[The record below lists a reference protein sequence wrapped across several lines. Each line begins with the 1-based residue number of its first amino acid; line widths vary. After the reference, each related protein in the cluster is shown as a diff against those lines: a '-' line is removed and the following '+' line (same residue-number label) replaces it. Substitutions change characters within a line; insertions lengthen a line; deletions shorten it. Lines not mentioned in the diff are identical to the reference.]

1 MIAGQPLPWS
11 GSDLTRLRP
20 GLSEYC
26 GPVRWGLSLVA
37 GGPSALQYLN
47 MAEGKPLIVQS
58 DLSLLL
64 DVHDPA
70 FDEARAAIGAFANLE
85 KSPEHMHTY
94 RIDALSLWNAASAG
108 LGPDDVL
115 QVLERYRR
123 YEMPSDVPF
132 VVRDTMSRFGK
143 LVLRSLESDNAA
155 ADMAAHAAGDVEA
168 AEAGSAGMAAH
179 AAIPELLLI
188 CKDPD
193 IQRELSVNKRLSKWL
208 KPCPEGFRILLTERG
223 TVKRELLHLGWPV
236 KDEAPLAPGD
246 PLSIHLLSERRSGG
260 PFSLRPYQKDAL
272 SAFVGGGL
280 PGSGYGVIV
289 LPCGAGK
296 TIVGMAAMAAIGRKT
311 LVITTNVAAVHQWM
325 DELVDKTDINPED
338 IGEYTGNEKIV
349 KPVTV
354 ATYQILTWRPDKE
367 SDFPHFELFRR
378 EKWGL
383 IIYDEVH
390 LLPAPV
396 FRVVAEIQ
404 AVRRLGLTATL
415 VREDGREEDVFSLI
429 GPKRYDVPW
438 KDLERKG
445 FIAEAYCREIR
456 IPLPTQEEVR
466 YTVSEPREKHR
477 LAAEN
482 SAKYEAVRQLVN
494 NHPDDLIMVIG
505 QFLSQ
510 LGKLAKELNAPIITG
525 KTPNPERERIYEE
538 FRQGRVKV
546 IVVSKVA
553 NFAIDLPD
561 ASVAIQVSGSFGS
574 RQEEAQRL
582 GRILRPKNRNSYFY
596 SLVSRYTV
604 EEDFAANRR
613 KFLTEQGYRYA
624 IEAWE

>member
-1 MIAGQPLPWS
+1 
-11 GSDLTRLRP
+11 
-20 GLSEYC
+20 
-26 GPVRWGLSLVA
+26 
-37 GGPSALQYLN
+37 

-70 FDEARAAIGAFANLE
+70 FEEARAAVGAFASLE
-85 KSPEHMHTY
+85 KSPEHLHTY
-94 RIDALSLWNAASAG
+94 RIGALSLWNAASAG
-108 LGPDDVL
+108 LGPDS
-115 QVLERYRR
+115 VLETLEKYGR
-123 YEMPSDVPF
+123 YEMPDDLPF
-132 VVRDTMSRFGK
+132 IVRDTMSRFGK
-143 LVLRSLESDNAA
+143 LVLRAIGPDGR
-155 ADMAAHAAGDVEA
+155 DDVEPEGRAGGESKGRDDVEDEGA
-168 AEAGSAGMAAH
+168 AEAA
-179 AAIPELLLI
+179 PRVEDLLLV
-188 CKDPD
+188 CTDPGVE
-193 IQRELSVNKRLSKWL
+193 RELRANKKLERWLS
-208 KPCPEGFRILLTERG
+208 PCADGFRIRLTERG
-223 TVKRELLHLGWPV
+223 TVKRELLRLGWPIR
-236 KDEAPLAPGD
+236 DEAPLVPGD
-246 PLSIHLLSERRSGG
+246 PFEIRLLPERRSGG
-260 PFSLRPYQKDAL
+260 AFALRPYQQDSL
-272 SAFVGGGL
+272 SAFLGGGL

-311 LVITTNVAAVHQWM
+311 LIITTNIAAVHQWM
-325 DELVDKTDINPED
+325 DELADKTGVSPED
-338 IGEYTGNEKIV
+338 IGEYTGGEKTV
-349 KPVTV
+349 KPITV
-354 ATYQILTWRPDKE
+354 ATYQILTWRPDKD
-367 SDFPHFELFRR
+367 SDFPHFGLFRR

-404 AVRRLGLTATL
+404 AVKRLGLTATL
-415 VREDGREEDVFSLI
+415 VREDGHEEDVFSLI

-438 KDLERKG
+438 KELEKKG
-445 FIAEAYCREIR
+445 FIAEAFCREIR
-456 IPLPTQEEVR
+456 IPLPSREELA

-482 SAKYEAVRQLVN
+482 GAKYEAVKELIA
-494 NHPDDLIMVIG
+494 NHPDDLVMVIG
-505 QFLSQ
+505 QFLDQ
-510 LGKLAKELNAPIITG
+510 LGKIAKELGAPIITG
-525 KTPNPERERIYEE
+525 KTPNPEREKIYAD
-538 FRQGRVKV
+538 FRAGRVRV

-582 GRILRPKNRNSYFY
+582 GRILRPKDRNSYFY

-604 EEDFAANRR
+604 EEEFAANRR